1 MSKIGLII
9 SREYI
14 QRVRKRAFILTTLLT
29 PILMLLVVAAP
40 LALSLMS
47 GSSQREIVVVDGSGV
62 VGPRLSDDSKVRF
75 VLSGDSTYEQAVAAD
90 ADAQAFGF
98 LVIGDDVVENPS
110 SLRLYTRKSATREI
124 EQSITSQV
132 NAIVENVRVNNY
144 NIAALDSIMNSI
156 RADAKVQTFEI
167 SAQDQQST
175 QRTSSVVSMGMSY
188 IGGLIIYMFVFMYGS
203 MVLQGVV
210 EEKSNRIIEV
220 MVSSVR
226 PMELMMGKIVGISL
240 VALTQVGIWIAL
252 LGVLGGGAS
261 TFISDS
267 SDSVSA
273 ISATVAGSSAAP
285 SAVMGG
291 VDVQSMAQAVDP
303 ELMAA
308 LQPLF
313 DPWYVAGIVGC
324 FLLYFAGGYLLYAAM
339 FAAIGSAVDNISDTQ
354 QLQMPVTLPLIL
366 ALIVLM
372 NVMND
377 PHGSVAFWFSIIPFT
392 SPIIMMGRI
401 PYGVPLWE
409 IVLSLVLLYVTFV
422 LITWFAAKIY
432 RVGIFMYGKK
442 PSLAELWKWS
452 KYR

>member
-40 LALSLMS
+40 LALSVMS

-62 VGPRLSDDSKVRF
+62 VGPRLSDDAKVHF

-291 VDVQSMAQAVDP
+291 MDVQGMVQAVDP

-313 DPWYVAGIVGC
+313 DPWYVVGIVGC
-324 FLLYFAGGYLLYAAM
+324 FLLYFSGGYLLYAAM

-452 KYR
+452 RYR